1 VRLGNNSSGS
11 PQIIV
16 RKAQEED
23 IGALVDALA
32 PEVSARQVA
41 HRWQEHQEGYREMLV
56 AEVNGC
62 VIGTVSING
71 HRSRQ
76 SESLRMFALDVG
88 SGFRH
93 RGVGSALIEATEE
106 EACRLG
112 LRIVRLEVAVENHDA
127 IRLYERLGYQRR
139 GDPIEDCWWRLRD
152 DGSHEEVREISHMM
166 VKEISSEAYVAQQI
180 NAENY

>member
-1 VRLGNNSSGS
+1 VKLGNNSSGN

-41 HRWQEHQEGYREMLV
+41 HRWQEHQAGYRDMLV
-56 AEVNGC
+56 AEVDGR
-62 VIGTVSING
+62 VIGPVSISC
-71 HRSRQ
+71 HRTFQ
-76 SESLRMFALDVG
+76 SGSLRMFALDVG
-88 SGFRH
+88 SSFRH
-93 RGVGSALIEATEE
+93 RGIGSTLIKATEE
-106 EACRLG
+106 EASRLG

-139 GDPIEDCWWRLRD
+139 GDPIEDCWWRL
-152 DGSHEEVREISHMM
+152 
-166 VKEISSEAYVAQQI
+166 
-180 NAENY
+180 